1 MGILFILV
9 LLNFL
14 EHNKTVFND
23 DRKGTRKE
31 NTKRQTI
38 EKAVNKSKVHTHTY
52 IKKTEVPNG
61 EKWSK
66 RGNPQQK
73 DLQNQ
78 KSQ

>member
-1 MGILFILV
+1 MMT
-9 LLNFL
+9 
-14 EHNKTVFND
+14 EKA
-23 DRKGTRKE
+23 REKKK
-31 NTKRQTI
+31 TKRQTI
-38 EKAVNKSKVHTHTY
+38 EKAINKSKVHTHTY

-66 RGNPQQK
+66 RGNPQQN